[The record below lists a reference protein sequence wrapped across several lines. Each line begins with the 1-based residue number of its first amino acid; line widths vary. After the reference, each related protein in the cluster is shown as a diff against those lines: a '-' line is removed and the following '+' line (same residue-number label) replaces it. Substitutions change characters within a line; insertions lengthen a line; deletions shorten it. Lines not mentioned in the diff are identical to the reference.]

1 MFTTVIF
8 VFSSKTKKEKK
19 SSIFSTLKLLKRYG
33 DSSLPEVEIDECGGT
48 VSFASDVKPIVDTSC
63 AITGCHNGDNGADKN
78 WTVFANFQSKSSN
91 VKDRIT
97 RPAGADGH
105 MPASGSITEDE
116 IQTIV
121 CWVDQGAK
129 NN

>member
-1 MFTTVIF
+1 MNTNKATAVFAAIFTLFLFATIQSCVDH
-8 VFSSKTKKEKK
+8 T
-19 SSIFSTLKLLKRYG
+19 
-33 DSSLPEVEIDECGGT
+33 LPEISIACDHT
-48 VSFASDVKPIVDTSC
+48 VSYISEVRPITDTNC
-63 AITGCHNGDNGADKN
+63 AITGCHNGDNGAERN
-78 WTVFANFQSKSSN
+78 WTVFSNFQSHSAD
-91 VKDRIT
+91 VRRRIQL
-97 RPAGADGH
+97 PATDGDH

>member
-1 MFTTVIF
+1 MKTRNSLAAISALCILLFIVILQSC
-8 VFSSKTKKEKK
+8 VDHT
-19 SSIFSTLKLLKRYG
+19 
-33 DSSLPEVEIDECGGT
+33 LPEVNIDECGGT
-48 VSFASDVKPIVDTSC
+48 VSYASQVKPIVDTSC
-63 AITGCHNGDNGADKN
+63 AIAGCHNGDNGADKN
-78 WTVFANFQSKSSN
+78 WTVFTNFQSKSSN